1 MNNLKIKIFSDGAN
15 IEEMKQM
22 NSNQLISGLTTNP
35 TLMRKSGITNYLEF
49 VENVLDFVNEKPI
62 SFEVFSDDFDEMYHQ
77 AHKINEYNKNGN
89 IYIKIPVSNTKGE
102 FSGDLIKKLSSE
114 GLSLNVTAVFTE
126 KQVHSI
132 VKLLNKNTKNFI
144 SIFCGRI
151 ADTGVDPE
159 KLIMN
164 VVTTYKSMNFF
175 EFLWASPRE
184 VFNIIQAERS
194 GCHIITCTSDILNK
208 LKFLNYSL
216 EEYSIDTVKMFYD
229 DAAASGFKI

>member
-1 MNNLKIKIFSDGAN
+1 MKNLKIKIFSDGAN
-15 IEEMKQM
+15 IDEMKLM
-22 NSNQLISGLTTNP
+22 NANKQISGLTTNP
-35 TLMRKSGITNYLEF
+35 SLMRKSGITNYLEF
-49 VENVLDFVNEKPI
+49 VKNVLDFVIDKPI
-62 SFEVFSDDFDEMYHQ
+62 SFEVFSDDFDEMYRQ

-89 IYIKIPVSNTKGE
+89 IFIKIPVTNTKGE

-132 VKLLNKNTKNFI
+132 VKLLNKNSKSFI

-159 KLIMN
+159 KLIKN
-164 VVTTYKSMNFF
+164 ITTTYKNENFF
-175 EFLWASPRE
+175 EFIWASPRE

-208 LKFLNYSL
+208 LRYLNYSL
-216 EEYSIDTVKMFYD
+216 EDFSMDTVKMFYD
-229 DAAASGFKI
+229 DAVASGFKI

>member
-102 FSGDLIKKLSSE
+102 FSGDLITKLSSE

-175 EFLWASPRE
+175 EFLSNYDRVPG
-184 VFNIIQAERS
+184 NL
-194 GCHIITCTSDILNK
+194 TSTWSQVLDALARVHN
-208 LKFLNYSL
+208 SL
-216 EEYSIDTVKMFYD
+216 VTELSESVDTSTTTKTEE
-229 DAAASGFKI
+229 